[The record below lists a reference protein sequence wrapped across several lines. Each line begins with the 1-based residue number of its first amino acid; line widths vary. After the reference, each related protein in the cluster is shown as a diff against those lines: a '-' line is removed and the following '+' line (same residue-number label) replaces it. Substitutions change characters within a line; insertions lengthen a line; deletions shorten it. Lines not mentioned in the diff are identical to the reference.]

1 MSDGRAELGDEDAHT
16 TTCDGCGTADCD
28 NWRWSCF
35 HAVTLCASC
44 ADYWQENDGQLPD
57 FEQKKLVTDG
67 GREQHTEEL
76 GREQCPECG
85 ELTNKF
91 YGECDNCGYNRWSE

>member
-1 MSDGRAELGDEDAHT
+1 MSDKFGDEDAHT

-67 GREQHTEEL
+67 GREQHTEDVAL
-76 GREQCPECG
+76 WVQLMNSVGK
-85 ELTNKF
+85 L
-91 YGECDNCGYNRWSE
+91 